1 MAIRRCRTC
10 ARLKQ
15 VYCSTDANGKTYLPD
30 ANGKIVPL
38 FLKAGMAERK
48 TDAET
53 NGGGADQKDGVCML
67 IVAMM
72 LMITV
77 LMCLL

>member
-1 MAIRRCRTC
+1 
-10 ARLKQ
+10 
-15 VYCSTDANGKTYLPD
+15 
-30 ANGKIVPL
+30 
-38 FLKAGMAERK
+38 MAERK

-53 NGGGADQKDGVCML
+53 NWGGADQKDGMV
-67 IVAMM
+67 MM